1 MVLSN
6 SLGHTVS
13 EYEFR
18 GHGKISNPGNVMAEK
33 KWMKKVVA
41 AARFGIIS
49 QITNLMIL
57 FLMEGR
63 DTRLPCSSKHL
74 INLMPVVAPYSKPT
88 RFMAFMQ
95 KFQ

>member
-1 MVLSN
+1 MVEKRENIL
-6 SLGHTVS
+6 
-13 EYEFR
+13 
-18 GHGKISNPGNVMAEK
+18 ISVQTLEDMEKYLTLAVAEK
-33 KWMKKVVA
+33 KVEVAAAA

-63 DTRLPCSSKHL
+63 DTMLPCSSKHL

-88 RFMAFMQ
+88 RFMAFML